1 MKANSMFRRIALILA
16 LAVVCVGVR
25 PFGHGWAAGNDQT
38 GQKIALVIG
47 NGHYETIGA
56 LANSVQDA
64 ELMAKT
70 LENADFAVTLLTDA
84 DQSAM
89 KRAFASFGRSLRAAG
104 PDTTALFYYAG
115 HAVQSF
121 GNNYLLPVDTAIRDQ
136 ADLDLVGV
144 EASWVLRQL
153 YTAKVRTNIVILDAC
168 RNNPFKGIAGFTDQ
182 GLAEMNAPT
191 GSFIA
196 YSTAP
201 GSVAFDGRGDNSPYT
216 AALTHEISAG
226 PQSIEQLFKKVR
238 IQVLAET
245 NGAQTPWESSSL
257 TTDFSF
263 HPSIEAPQTSIGD
276 EESLWERAKTSND
289 PLRFNLYLYAFPNG
303 SHRAEAEA
311 LLAALSQATPA
322 APKVGDGQGG
332 SRVTFSAPL
341 TEGEPQIVGK
351 SIEELIKSSPLFPPF
366 EGIPDELWK
375 GQKCT
380 NCHQWTKDR
389 ICEQANTYLADNA
402 ERSLQKQ
409 HPLGKS
415 FKQNLRNWAAEG
427 CP

>member
-1 MKANSMFRRIALILA
+1 MEANSMTRRISLGLA
-16 LAVVCVGVR
+16 LALVFLCVW
-25 PFGHGWAAGNDQT
+25 PL
-38 GQKIALVIG
+38 GQGRADAQSARKIALLIG
-47 NGHYETIGA
+47 NGHYQTIGA
-56 LANSVQDA
+56 LTNPVPDA
-64 ELMAKT
+64 QLMAST
-70 LENADFAVTLLTDA
+70 LQSAGFEVTLLTDA
-84 DQSAM
+84 DQTTM
-89 KRAFASFGRSLRAAG
+89 KTAFASFGRSLRAAG

-153 YTAKVRTNIVILDAC
+153 YTAKVRTNIVILDSC

-201 GSVAFDGRGDNSPYT
+201 GSVARDGTGANSPYT
-216 AALTHEISAG
+216 EALAQAISAG

-238 IQVLAET
+238 IQVLGET
-245 NGAQTPWESSSL
+245 GGAQTPWESSSL

-263 HPSIEAPQTSIGD
+263 YPEAQERQTSIAD
-276 EESLWERAKTSND
+276 EEELWQRAKDSND
-289 PLRFNLYLYAFPNG
+289 SLRINLYLYAFPKG
-303 SHRAEAEA
+303 SHRDEAEA
-311 LLAALSQATPA
+311 LLAALSQPA
-322 APKVGDGQGG
+322 PTAPQTGQGATQ
-332 SRVTFSAPL
+332 VTFSAPL

-351 SIEELIKSSPLFPPF
+351 SIEELITSSPLFPPF

-375 GQKCT
+375 GQKCK
-380 NCHQWTKDR
+380 NCHQWTRDR
-389 ICEQANTYLADNA
+389 ICEQATTYLADNA
-402 ERSLQKQ
+402 ERSLKKE
-409 HPLGKS
+409 HPLGTS
-415 FKQNLRNWAAEG
+415 FKQNLRNWAAAG